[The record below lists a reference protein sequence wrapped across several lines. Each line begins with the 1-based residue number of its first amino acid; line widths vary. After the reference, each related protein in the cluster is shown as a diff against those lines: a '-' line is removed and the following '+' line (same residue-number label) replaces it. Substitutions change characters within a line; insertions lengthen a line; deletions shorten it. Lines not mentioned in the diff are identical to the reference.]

1 MSITV
6 KVIMMQ
12 AKEIKIQLTGYP
24 PYSSYTINPSKEVA
38 LALNQKKIGRATV
51 RTLILPLSFGRAFDI
66 LRRDIDTHCPD
77 AITSL
82 GLLPFTFAI
91 QIEKFAVYILDTE
104 GYPDEDGLAPRD
116 EPIIKE
122 APAAYFSTLPVRRS
136 QRI

>member
-1 MSITV
+1 M
-6 KVIMMQ
+6 
-12 AKEIKIQLTGYP
+12 
-24 PYSSYTINPSKEVA
+24 
-38 LALNQKKIGRATV
+38 
-51 RTLILPLSFGRAFDI
+51 PLSFGRAFDI

-91 QIEKFAVYILDTE
+91 QIEKFAVNILDTE